1 MDHDHGTFFPK
12 IGDYDRG
19 RLWLIFFVS
28 YREMI
33 ADNYFDKIDSFQPE
47 SGQFGQKLLGKIP
60 FFVKSI
66 YKMTFLDEKKGK
78 KKKFLS
84 KNWKS

>member
-1 MDHDHGTFFPK
+1 
-12 IGDYDRG
+12 
-19 RLWLIFFVS
+19 
-28 YREMI
+28 MI

-78 KKKFLS
+78 KKIS
-84 KNWKS
+84 V